1 MKSKD
6 QRFLFLIENKTPPWG
21 DWGDILWTGLTPW
34 DENKQSI
41 AIERTGPFTPKAYFS
56 SNNFIFTKEI
66 KELIENSSLKGIKFL
81 YEIEKKK
88 IINLDW
94 TKWDV
99 NKDITDYLDDLYEP
113 VDLIFDGI
121 NDVKL
126 NQDMPD
132 YYLSSIESQIHL
144 NKNKLIDMQNP
155 SEYITF
161 VGNELDDSDFF
172 MGIEI
177 LGCFISARAKNWL
190 EKYCPNCFDYYL
202 IKPD

>member
-1 MKSKD
+1 MVVKSKKI
-6 QRFLFLIENKTPPWG
+6 LFLIENKIAPWG
-21 DWGDILWTGLTPW
+21 DWGDILWAGLTPW
-34 DENKQSI
+34 NEDKQSI
-41 AIERTGPFTPKAYFS
+41 SIERTGPFTPKAYFS

-66 KELIENSSLKGIKFL
+66 KELIEKSSLKGIKFL

-99 NKDITDYLDDLYEP
+99 NKDITEYLDDLYEP

-126 NQDMPD
+126 NQDMPS
-132 YYLSSIESQIHL
+132 YYLASIKNQIHL
-144 NKNKLIDMQNP
+144 NKNKLINMQNL

-161 VGNELDDSDFF
+161 ADHKLDNSDFF

-177 LGCFISARAKNWL
+177 IGCFISERAKDWL
-190 EKYCPNCFDYYL
+190 EKYCPNCFNYYL
-202 IKPD
+202 IESD